1 MLKLI
6 IIKPNLSKVWE
17 LEGSKHL
24 LANLAW
30 PVLLLKDLHQ
40 IEDLRMLWIEEKVLA
55 WLGVHQGME
64 ESGKA
69 EDQLMLYARWYIH
82 TKLPNWVSNN
92 LKWICRMLCHHQYP
106 IHRRFI
112 ETWLFPHQTNKP
124 LSTENLWILL
134 SNFLN
139 YFLDKEK
146 YVWVN
151 GPYPASRNL
160 HIAMLNKGF
169 KKITSF
175 WCSLFCWSQECPIAS
190 YFRNLRWLSQMFNKP
205 LFYVQ

>member
-1 MLKLI
+1 MFLELI

-30 PVLLLKDLHQ
+30 PAVLLLKDLHQ

-69 EDQLMLYARWYIH
+69 EDQLMLYASWYIH
-82 TKLPNWVSNN
+82 PKVPNWVSNN
-92 LKWICRMLCHHQYP
+92 LKWICRMLCHYRNGHQHP
-106 IHRRFI
+106 NLRLFI

-139 YFLDKEK
+139 YFPDKKK
-146 YVWVN
+146 YVCRSEEWNIVSTLEI
-151 GPYPASRNL
+151 GISWAECLTSL
-160 HIAMLNKGF
+160 CF
-169 KKITSF
+169 TSSKKTVY
-175 WCSLFCWSQECPIAS
+175 C
-190 YFRNLRWLSQMFNKP
+190 
-205 LFYVQ
+205 